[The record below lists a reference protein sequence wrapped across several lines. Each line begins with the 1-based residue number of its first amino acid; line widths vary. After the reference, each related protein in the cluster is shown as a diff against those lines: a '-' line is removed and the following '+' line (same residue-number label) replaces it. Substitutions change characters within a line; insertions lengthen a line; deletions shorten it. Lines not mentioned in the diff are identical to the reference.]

1 MIQIKLFGKY
11 NFEGYTLLEGF
22 PGAGLVGP
30 MANSYIIEKL
40 NMEYIGYIESD
51 KFPPI
56 TAIHDKIPMFP
67 VRIYKEDKYKLVA
80 IISEF
85 TIPTELIYEL
95 GNELMDFIRKNS
107 ISQIISIG
115 GIPTQKPTENAFIIT
130 SNKELLQKA
139 DSVGIKSIEE
149 GVIAGVS
156 AILLA
161 NATEFEIP
169 VMNILVEVDPNV
181 MDPKYAEI
189 AITNLKKL
197 TDIDINID
205 ELEKEAKLVETKVRE
220 AMKKTRDSHETYK
233 RATEATGPSMYA

>member
-40 NMEYIGYIESD
+40 SMEYMGYIESD

-56 TAIHDKIPMFP
+56 TAIHDKMPMFP
-67 VRIYKEDKYKLVA
+67 VRIYKEDKYKLIA

-139 DSVGIKSIEE
+139 ASVGIKPIEE

-181 MDPKYAEI
+181 MDPKYAET

-197 TDIDINID
+197 TNIDINID
-205 ELEKEAKLVETKVRE
+205 ELEKEAKLVEAKVRE
-220 AMKKTRDSHETYK
+220 AMKKTKDSHETYK

>member
-67 VRIYKEDKYKLVA
+67 VRIYKEDKYKLIA

-95 GNELMDFIRKNS
+95 GSELMDFIRKNNLS
-107 ISQIISIG
+107 NIISIG
-115 GIPTQKPTENAFIIT
+115 GIPTQKPTENAFII
-130 SNKELLQKA
+130 SSEKDMLQKA
-139 DSVGIKSIEE
+139 SSMGIKPIEE

-161 NATEFEIP
+161 NATEFKIP
-169 VMNILVEVDPNV
+169 VINILVEVDPNI
-181 MDPKYAEI
+181 MDPKYAEV
-189 AITNLKKL
+189 AITNLKKI

-205 ELEKEAKLVETKVRE
+205 ELEKEAKLVEAKVRE

-233 RATEATGPSMYA
+233 RASEATGPSMYA